1 MKIDME
7 TINVLKN
14 FSKINAGIIIPAGNV
29 IKTLSRLE
37 SVMGIAT
44 VPTHFP
50 RKFAIYNLDR
60 FIGVLS
66 LFNDPDLEFTD
77 NSVIISDNNR
87 NINYMYADESTLQV
101 DKIKKEIVLPD
112 NYCNFTLTN
121 DIFKDLDKAAGVL
134 SVSDIVVKGDGE
146 KLYLQATDVENPS
159 SDRYSINI
167 GNTDK
172 VFSAVYKIE
181 NFKFLPK
188 TYEVQLSSHGITH
201 YVGENIEY
209 FAVVE
214 EKNSY
219 FK

>member
-1 MKIDME
+1 MKIDVE

-37 SVMGIAT
+37 TVKGIAT

-77 NSVIISDNNR
+77 TSVIISDNNR
-87 NINYMYADESTLQV
+87 NINYMYADESTLEF
-101 DKIKKEIVLPD
+101 DKVNKEIKIPD
-112 NYCNFTLTN
+112 NYCKFTLTN

-134 SVSDIVVKGDGE
+134 SVPDIVIKGDGNN
-146 KLYLQATDVENPS
+146 LYLQAADVQNPS

-188 TYEVQLSSHGITH
+188 TYDVQISSAGITH

-214 EKNSY
+214 EKTSF